1 MRLVR
6 RVLLSA
12 VRPPRRSTLFWFL
25 LTFVVVAV
33 VLSATMFY
41 NIVVENQLTQEP
53 TPEDMR
59 EPMHANSHDMS
70 QEPAR
75 TQQTRESLLLHAK
88 RLLSLLEQFSEES
101 VMYSTAT
108 EPGVEPGVQPVGK
121 TDMTPEFLLSRYY
134 ETELIKLN
142 NDYEK
147 EIDSG
152 YTENVVHSEN
162 YWSPFHVTRRGYG
175 LEGSIFVGITHS
187 QEELTSSEVETACAA
202 TVRNIYDAAQWPL
215 GVFTGIVEITLSK
228 SSPNTHDT
236 AKSTETP
243 TDSAVPPAEETP
255 AWVPRPPSVCT
266 PRAYLLPSCAE
277 RAAFCPTDNIRVR
290 QVRVEPQSTNG
301 DGGVGISG
309 RRKSHTSLSSIAAQR
324 YATLALYRGETYVMF
339 VRAGSQLVYKWDV
352 LTRLLWLQLPSRTA
366 VLSQPPVQINRQSVR
381 LAWDR
386 IVVKHVEG
394 ILLASKKQFS
404 TPEKN
409 GSFSSQSSE
418 GQTGNGVEHWID
430 SIRWALDLGAVRL
443 HPAAGA
449 AEEEGRSGGGG
460 KTHEN
465 NEGDPGMMEAEIL
478 QYVFHHDAEVFR
490 EAKENLRRTDVN
502 MPELVPQQQ
511 QQEEEEKSS
520 SGSRSRRDIQIYW
533 LRQFYL
539 SLREALLKDVV
550 ERETTSC
557 LSGVQMKRMQN
568 GGYLDSIFRLHA
580 ANVKRRSHAMQDP
593 RYMRPSPFHACGGSA
608 KNACPKMSD
617 YKEVCN
623 DDAIL
628 PYLQQSWVTP
638 DFLFTRAE
646 AFFEFPRDVVDG
658 YRDRLNADSVPLDPF
673 LSFLGADEEAVL
685 LSARLWTHGWDFF
698 SSTEPIAFIVT
709 KSPTEGDTS
718 GKDTSMLSPT
728 LIRMRQR
735 SVARLRHVLFGKNRS
750 AGLSPDTKTEAL
762 RQVERYGLGRRRS
775 REELFYFSGLREAM
789 KDEGVIR
796 SKVDVP
802 HNVDPT
808 CPASFCRS

>member
-1 MRLVR
+1 MRSLRRFLVGAG
-6 RVLLSA
+6 LL
-12 VRPPRRSTLFWFL
+12 PRRSTLFWFL
-25 LTFVVVAV
+25 LTFVAMALVM
-33 VLSATMFY
+33 SATMFCSI
-41 NIVVENQLTQEP
+41 IVEKEPTHELTQEP
-53 TPEDMR
+53 APEDVK
-59 EPMHANSHDMS
+59 EPAHSRSHDVRREAAS
-70 QEPAR
+70 
-75 TQQTRESLLLHAK
+75 TQKTRESLLLHAGH
-88 RLLSLLEQFSEES
+88 LLSILEQFSEES
-101 VMYSTAT
+101 VTHPTAAG
-108 EPGVEPGVQPVGK
+108 PGVEPGVRPVGK
-121 TDMTPEFLLSRYY
+121 EDMTPEFLLSRYY
-134 ETELIKLN
+134 ETELVRLN

-162 YWSPFHVTRRGYG
+162 YWSPFHATRRGYG

-187 QEELTSSEVETACAA
+187 QEKVTSSEMETACAA
-202 TVRNIYDAAQWPL
+202 TVRNIYDAAHWPL

-228 SSPNTHDT
+228 TSPTTHDST
-236 AKSTETP
+236 KSTETP
-243 TDSAVPPAEETP
+243 MDSAVPPAEETP
-255 AWVPRPPSVCT
+255 AWIPPPPSVCT

-277 RAAFCPTDNIRVR
+277 RTAFCPTDNIRVR
-290 QVRVEPQSTNG
+290 QVRVGPQSANG
-301 DGGVGISG
+301 GDDAGISG
-309 RRKSHTSLSSIAAQR
+309 RRKSHTLLSSAAAQR

-339 VRAGSQLVYKWDV
+339 VRAGLQLVYKWDV
-352 LTRLLWLQLPSRTA
+352 LTRLLWLQLPSRSA

-381 LAWDR
+381 SVWNR
-386 IVVKHVEG
+386 VVVKHVEG
-394 ILLASKKQFS
+394 IVVASEKQFS
-404 TPEKN
+404 TPANN
-409 GSFSSQSSE
+409 GSLPLQPGE
-418 GQTGNGVEHWID
+418 GQNGNGVEHWID

-443 HPAAGA
+443 HSAAAAA
-449 AEEEGRSGGGG
+449 AEEEGRSGGGR

-465 NEGDPGMMEAEIL
+465 NEGDPGMMEEEIV

-490 EAKENLRRTDVN
+490 EAKKNLFRTDVN
-502 MPELVPQQQ
+502 TPEGGK
-511 QQEEEEKSS
+511 EEEKSS

-533 LRQFYL
+533 LRQFYV

-550 ERETTSC
+550 EQETTSC
-557 LSGVQMKRMQN
+557 LSGVQMKRMQS
-568 GGYLDSIFRLHA
+568 GGHLDPIFRLHA
-580 ANVKRRSHAMQDP
+580 ASLKRISHAMQDP
-593 RYMRPSPFHACGGSA
+593 RYMRPSPFHGCGGSA

-646 AFFEFPRDVVDG
+646 AFFDFPRDGIDG

-709 KSPTEGDTS
+709 KPPAEGDAS
-718 GKDTSMLSPT
+718 GTDTSTLSPT
-728 LIRMRQR
+728 LTRMRQR
-735 SVARLRHVLFGKNRS
+735 SVARLRHVLFGKNRT
-750 AGLSPDTKTEAL
+750 AGLAPDAKTEAL
-762 RQVERYGLGRRRS
+762 RHVERYGLGRRRS

-789 KDEGVIR
+789 KDEGVIGY
-796 SKVDVP
+796 KVDAQ

-808 CPASFCRS
+808 CPASFCHS